1 MYVHLTQIKLL
12 LLICSTHVTFV
23 VYDINIIKCRLS
35 SEKFWLSL
43 TTYRRVKQN
52 HERQDELQK
61 KVVFFKTFWELT
73 FWGEPSLSCIG
84 RATVALFAALVVSLI
99 LRPAC
104 TSLSMKLLCSC
115 GIDMS
120 VTC

>member
-1 MYVHLTQIKLL
+1 MYVRLTQIKLL
-12 LLICSTHVTFV
+12 CSTHVTFV

-61 KVVFFKTFWELT
+61 RSVFFLFT
-73 FWGEPSLSCIG
+73 FWGEPSPSCVG
-84 RATVALFAALVVSLI
+84 RATAASFASLVVSLVP
-99 LRPAC
+99 RPAC
-104 TSLSMKLLCSC
+104 TSPGMKLPCSC
-115 GIDMS
+115 GICMI
-120 VTC
+120 